1 MKELVYLNGDL
12 IPVSRAKLSPFDH
25 GFLYGYGLFETMR
38 SYNGKI
44 FRLDRHLARL
54 QQSAKTLNLASKLA
68 AFNLEKACYAVMEA
82 NKLVEARI
90 RLTVSAGAGDI
101 TPNPATCKDITV
113 FIVARKLVP
122 PPPEKYQNGFK
133 TILSSWRRNSQSPLS
148 AIKSTSCLENIL
160 ARQEARVAGADEAII
175 LNERGFVAEG
185 SSSNVFLIRD
195 KKLITP
201 SLESGAL
208 PGITREAVLEL
219 AQSFGI
225 EAIKREVEIIEL
237 LEADEAFLTNSIIEI
252 MPLTC
257 LDNKPIGTGKP
268 EILTQK
274 LMSAYRELVEKSP
287 FTPWI

>member
-1 MKELVYLNGDL
+1 MKELVYLNSDL
-12 IPVSRAKLSPFDH
+12 IPVSSAKLSPFDH

-44 FRLDRHLARL
+44 FRLDHHLARL
-54 QQSAKTLNLASKLA
+54 QQSAETLNLASKLA

-122 PPPEKYQNGFK
+122 PPPGKYQNGFK
-133 TILSSWRRNSQSPLS
+133 TILSSWRRNSRSPLS
-148 AIKSTSCLENIL
+148 AIKSTSCLDNIL
-160 ARQEARVAGADEAII
+160 ARQEARAAGADEAII

-185 SSSNVFLIRD
+185 SNSNVFLITN

-219 AQSFGI
+219 AKSFGI
-225 EAIKREVEIIEL
+225 EAIEREVEIIEL
-237 LEADEAFLTNSIIEI
+237 VEADEAFLSNSIIEI

-257 LDNKPIGTGKP
+257 LDNKPIDMGKP
-268 EILTQK
+268 GTLTQK
-274 LMSAYRELVEKSP
+274 LMSAYRELLEKELQMR
-287 FTPWI
+287 